1 MLVSKLKLL
10 CTVGLA
16 ASVLTGC
23 MSTTTTG
30 IGSARK
36 QIMIYSEKEYLQQ
49 SLQSYNNILNIA
61 RQKGLIVNNA
71 QVNRVSKRLIAQ
83 VGHYRSDAVN
93 WNWEVNTIRDNEINA
108 FCLSGGKI
116 GVLTGTIT
124 KIHATDDELAAIIGH
139 EIAHALRDHGREK
152 VSKKLLTGLGVLAA
166 SSAGLGDIA
175 VSGTSIVGDY
185 GINLPGSRKLETEAD
200 LLGVELMV
208 RAGYNPQGA
217 ISFWKKVIA
226 QEKAG
231 TKIDFL
237 STHPASEKRI
247 DAIQEHINQINSR
260 K

>member
-1 MLVSKLKLL
+1 MKLKVL
-10 CTVGLA
+10 CIA
-16 ASVLTGC
+16 ALTTLVFSGC
-23 MSTTTTG
+23 ASTTSIG
-30 IGSARK
+30 IGASRS
-36 QIMIYSEKEYLQQ
+36 QLMLYPEKEYLAQ
-49 SLQSYNNILNIA
+49 SMQSYNNIIA
-61 RQKGLIVNNA
+61 EAKKRGLLVNNA
-71 QVNRVSKRLIAQ
+71 QVNRVSKRLIEQ
-83 VGHYRSDAVN
+83 VPHYRADAAN
-93 WNWEVNTIRDNEINA
+93 WKWEVNTIKDNSINA

-116 GVLTGTIT
+116 GVLSGSIT
-124 KIHATDDELAAIIGH
+124 QIKATDDELAALIGH

-175 VSGTSIVGDY
+175 VSGTSLLGDY

-200 LLGVELMV
+200 LLGLEIMT

-217 ISFWKKVIA
+217 VSFWQKVVA

-231 TKIDFL
+231 SKVDFL

-247 DAIQEHINQINSR
+247 AAIQEHIRNR